1 MHYNQAWPDPQLDQ
15 AVSMNSAAHIS
26 GNLRKMQTRL
36 EDLAHYPLMLDG
48 IEIDMN
54 AKIGQTIKLSFDGT
68 INCIA
73 CEKTTKKSFGQGF
86 CYPCFRDSPNASECI
101 FRPELC
107 RAHEGEARDMEWARK
122 NCLVEQ
128 IVYLARS
135 SAVKVGITRASQ
147 LPTRWIDQGASDAIV
162 FARVPNRYT
171 AGLVEV
177 TMKKHLTDRTNWQRM
192 LKNEVIDA
200 DLVATKASLTGV
212 LDAELRRFVDTDDTV
227 CSINYPVNRY
237 PEKVKSVGFDKQ
249 PQIEGCLAGIKGQY
263 LIFDDNRVLNIR
275 KHNGYRITIN

>member
-1 MHYNQAWPDPQLDQ
+1 MSSDTSP
-15 AVSMNSAAHIS
+15 S

-36 EDLAHYPLMLDG
+36 EGVAHYTLMLDDVP
-48 IEIDMN
+48 IDMN
-54 AKIGQTIKLSFDGT
+54 AKIGETIKLTFDGT

-73 CEKTTKKSFGQGF
+73 CGRKTNKSFGQGF
-86 CYPCFRDSPNASECI
+86 CYPCFRNAPEASECI
-101 FRPELC
+101 IRPELC
-107 RAHEGEARDMEWARK
+107 RAHEGEARDMDWAERH
-122 NCLVEQ
+122 CLTEQ

-147 LPTRWIDQGASDAIV
+147 MPTRWIDQGATDAIV

-177 TMKKHLTDRTNWQRM
+177 AMKEHLTDRTNWQRM

-200 DLVATKASLTGV
+200 DLVATKASLIDT
-212 LDAELRRFVDTDDTV
+212 LDADLRQYIDEDNTV
-227 CSINYPVNRY
+227 CTIDYPVERY
-237 PEKVKSVGFDKQ
+237 PEKVKSIGFDKQ
-249 PQIEGCLAGIKGQY
+249 AEIEGLLAGIKGQY

-275 KHNGYRITIN
+275 KHNGYRIGLT

>member
-1 MHYNQAWPDPQLDQ
+1 MTANTPL
-15 AVSMNSAAHIS
+15 S
-26 GNLRKMQTRL
+26 GNLRKMQTSL
-36 EDLAHYPLMLDG
+36 ENIAQYTLMLDG
-48 IEIDMN
+48 TPVDMN
-54 AKIGQTIKLSFDGT
+54 AKIGETIKLSFDGT

-73 CEKTTKKSFGQGF
+73 CDRLTNKSFAQGF
-86 CYPCFRDSPNASECI
+86 CYPCFRNAPEASECI
-101 FRPELC
+101 IRPELC
-107 RAHEGEARDMEWARK
+107 LAHEGEARDMAWAEK

-135 SAVKVGITRASQ
+135 SAIKVGITRATQ
-147 LPTRWIDQGASDAIV
+147 MPTRWIDQGATDAIV

-177 TMKKHLTDRTNWQRM
+177 AMKAHLTDRTNWQRM

-200 DLVATKASLTGV
+200 DIVATKASLTSSI
-212 LDAELRRFVDTDDTV
+212 DADLQQYVDTDDTV
-227 CSINYPVNRY
+227 CSIEYPVDRY

-249 PQIEGCLAGIKGQY
+249 PEIEGRLAGIKGQY

-275 KHNGYRITIN
+275 KHNGYRVTMS

>member
-1 MHYNQAWPDPQLDQ
+1 
-15 AVSMNSAAHIS
+15 MNSKTHIS

-36 EDLAHYPLMLDG
+36 EDGAHYTLVLDD
-48 IEIDMN
+48 IPIDMN
-54 AKIGQTIKLSFDGT
+54 AKIGNTIKLSFDGT

-73 CEKTTKKSFGQGF
+73 CGKVTKKSFGQGF
-86 CYPCFRDSPNASECI
+86 CYPCFRDAPEASECI

-107 RAHEGEARDMEWARK
+107 QAHEGEARDMAWAEK
-122 NCLVEQ
+122 HCLVEQ

-147 LPTRWIDQGASDAIV
+147 LPTRWIDQGATDAIV

-177 TMKKHLTDRTNWQRM
+177 AMKEHLTDRTNWQRM

-200 DLVATKASLTGV
+200 DLVATKASLTGT
-212 LDAELRRFVDTDDTV
+212 LDEDLRQFVDTDDTV
-227 CSINYPVNRY
+227 CSIDYPVNRY
-237 PEKVKSVGFDKQ
+237 PEKVKSVGFDKHAE
-249 PQIEGCLAGIKGQY
+249 IEGCLAGIKGQY

-275 KHNGYRITIN
+275 KHNGYRITVA

>member
-1 MHYNQAWPDPQLDQ
+1 
-15 AVSMNSAAHIS
+15 MNSKAQPS

-36 EDLAHYPLMLDG
+36 EDVAKYTLMLDG
-48 IEIDMN
+48 TSIDMN
-54 AKIGQTIKLSFDGT
+54 AKIGKTIKLSFDGT

-73 CEKTTKKSFGQGF
+73 CGRLTKKSFGQGF
-86 CYPCFRDSPNASECI
+86 CYPCFRNSPEASECI
-101 FRPELC
+101 IRPELC
-107 RAHEGEARDMEWARK
+107 RAHEGEARDMEWAEK
-122 NCLVEQ
+122 YCLVEQ

-147 LPTRWIDQGASDAIV
+147 MPTRWIDQGATDAIV

-177 TMKKHLTDRTNWQRM
+177 AMKEHLTDRTNWQRM
-192 LKNEVIDA
+192 LKNEVIEA
-200 DLVATKASLTGV
+200 DLVATKASLTGT
-212 LDAELRRFVDTDDTV
+212 LSPDLQQFIDTDDTV
-227 CSINYPVNRY
+227 CSINYPVERY

-249 PQIEGCLAGIKGQY
+249 AEIEGCLAGIKGQY

-275 KHNGYRITIN
+275 KHNGYRVTVSFSGSPCFNT